1 MRVAESKLA
10 TWERKARE
18 TTETTGVETGVKR
31 NTKIGTAMTALA
43 AGMRNLRQRVR
54 GIGVAA
60 SIACAAAM
68 FALLLS
74 VSAGTAI
81 ARVVPEPFTPA
92 VFDHDYPPTARTVQ
106 RSGVSLQQ
114 ATQLA
119 TRRFPGRVVRAETI
133 VTGGRQVHV
142 IRILSDDNRVRT
154 VRIDADTGNFI

>member
-1 MRVAESKLA
+1 M
-10 TWERKARE
+10 
-18 TTETTGVETGVKR
+18 KR
-31 NTKIGTAMTALA
+31 NMKIATVTTAHTAGA
-43 AGMRNLRQRVR
+43 RYLRRRPR
-54 GIGVAA
+54 GVGIV
-60 SIACAAAM
+60 SVIACAVAM
-68 FALLLS
+68 FTLLLT
-74 VSAGTAI
+74 VSAGTAV

-92 VFDHDYPPTARTVQ
+92 VFDHDHPPTARTVQ

-142 IRILSDDNRVRT
+142 IRILSEDNRVRT